1 MVDVPRTGY
10 ARKKRIR
17 QILFT
22 ALVLVALAVA
32 TWGLSRLEP
41 APPSVERSSVF
52 IGKVDRGPLVVE
64 VRGPGTLVPPPE
76 SIRWV
81 AASTEGRVEKIP
93 VLPGTSVRED
103 TVLVILDNPELER
116 EVQDSKL
123 QLQKEEAELQ
133 NLRVDLQRQALDQEA
148 SAAGIRATFLQQRLQ
163 ANLNESLAKQGL
175 ISNLDLQLSQLSA
188 EESEKRY
195 QLEQKR
201 LQMNS
206 EATEAQLQA
215 KEASVAQIRG
225 MYQLRRR
232 QLDMLQV
239 RAGIRGVLQ
248 ETPIE
253 VGQRVSIGGILG
265 KVAVPGKLQAEL
277 KIPETQTKDLVVGLP
292 AKIDT
297 RNGIIPGEVVRVD
310 PAAKQGTVTVDVA
323 LKGAL
328 PPGARPDLNVDG
340 TIQIDRLDNVL
351 KMSRPAFGQAD
362 STIGIFRLVRGGNDA
377 VRVRVHLGRT
387 SVTTVQVIEGLNE
400 GDEVILSDTSAYDEF
415 DRIRLD

>member
-22 ALVLVALAVA
+22 VVALAALAVA

-52 IGKVDRGPLVVE
+52 IGKVERGPLVVE
-64 VRGPGTLVPPPE
+64 VRGPGTLVPE
-76 SIRWV
+76 EIRWV

-116 EVQDSKL
+116 QVQDSAL
-123 QLQKEEAELQ
+123 QLQKEEAELE
-133 NLRVDLQRQALDQEA
+133 NLKVELQRQSLDQEA
-148 SAAGIRATFLQQRLQ
+148 AAAQIRATYLQQSLQ
-163 ANLNESLAKQGL
+163 ADLNESLAKQGL
-175 ISNLDLQLSQLSA
+175 ISNLNLKLSQLSA
-188 EESEKRY
+188 EESQKRY
-195 QLEQKR
+195 ELEQKR
-201 LQMNS
+201 LQIN
-206 EATEAQLQA
+206 ADAVKAQIRA
-215 KEASVAQIRG
+215 KEAGVSQIRG
-225 MYQLRRR
+225 MYELRRR
-232 QLDMLQV
+232 QLEMLKV
-239 RAGIRGVLQ
+239 RSGIRGVLQ
-248 ETPIE
+248 ETPVE

-265 KVAVPGKLQAEL
+265 KVAVPGRLKAEL
-277 KIPETQTKDLVVGLP
+277 KIPETQAKDVVVGLP
-292 AKIDT
+292 ARIDT

-310 PAAKQGTVTVDVA
+310 PAARQGTVTVDVT
-323 LKGAL
+323 LNGEL

-340 TIQIDRLDNVL
+340 TIQIDRLDDVL

-362 STIGIFRLVRGGNDA
+362 STVGIFRLLRDSKDA
-377 VRVRVHLGRT
+377 ARVRVHLGRT
-387 SVTTVQVIEGLNE
+387 SVTTVQVLEGLNE
-400 GDEVILSDTSAYDEF
+400 GDEVILSDTSAYDEY